1 SASERHDEDQ
11 KALRTRAAA
20 AAAVAAAV
28 LLVLLLSRNPS
39 SLLPQYARI
48 QPLCF
53 VRSMSIAKRYV
64 LRLFISLKYV
74 TANVVDRQSGR
85 VVVTAS
91 SVEKPLRDGLECGR
105 TCNAKAAA
113 AVGEVLAMR
122 LKVDGLAREP
132 IHADATKEV
141 EKKGFKNRTK
151 VWAILN
157 ALREHGVNLRLDDD
171 GDHRPHV

>member
-1 SASERHDEDQ
+1 VSDA
-11 KALRTRAAA
+11 TRPMS
-20 AAAVAAAV
+20 
-28 LLVLLLSRNPS
+28 LS
-39 SLLPQYARI
+39 
-48 QPLCF
+48 
-53 VRSMSIAKRYV
+53 KRYA

-91 SVEKPLRDGLECGR
+91 SVEKPLRDGLDCGR

-122 LKVDGLAREP
+122 LMVDGLAREP
-132 IHADATKEV
+132 IHADAAKEV
-141 EKKGFKNRTK
+141 QKKGFKNRTK

-157 ALREHGVNLRLDDD
+157 ALRTHGVNLRIHDD
-171 GDHRPHV
+171 GDHRPHT

>member
-1 SASERHDEDQ
+1 MAQ
-11 KALRTRAAA
+11 
-20 AAAVAAAV
+20 
-28 LLVLLLSRNPS
+28 
-39 SLLPQYARI
+39 
-48 QPLCF
+48 
-53 VRSMSIAKRYV
+53 AKRYV

-91 SVEKPLRDGLECGR
+91 TVEKPLRDGLECGR
-105 TCNAKAAA
+105 ACNAKAAA

-122 LKVDGLAREP
+122 LRVDGLAHEP
-132 IHADATKEV
+132 IHADAAKEV

-157 ALREHGVNLRLDDD
+157 ALRSHGVNLHVDDD
-171 GDHRPHV
+171 GDHRRHI

>member
-1 SASERHDEDQ
+1 MS
-11 KALRTRAAA
+11 
-20 AAAVAAAV
+20 
-28 LLVLLLSRNPS
+28 LS
-39 SLLPQYARI
+39 
-48 QPLCF
+48 
-53 VRSMSIAKRYV
+53 KRYA

-91 SVEKPLRDGLECGR
+91 SVEKPLRDGLDCGR

-132 IHADATKEV
+132 IHADAAKEV
-141 EKKGFKNRTK
+141 QKKGFKNRTK

-157 ALREHGVNLRLDDD
+157 ALRTHGVNLRIHDD
-171 GDHRPHV
+171 GDHRPHA

>member
-1 SASERHDEDQ
+1 M
-11 KALRTRAAA
+11 
-20 AAAVAAAV
+20 
-28 LLVLLLSRNPS
+28 
-39 SLLPQYARI
+39 SL
-48 QPLCF
+48 
-53 VRSMSIAKRYV
+53 AKRYV

-122 LKVDGLAREP
+122 IKVDGLAREP
-132 IHADATKEV
+132 IHAHATKEV

-151 VWAILN
+151 VWAIIN
-157 ALREHGVNLRLDDD
+157 ALRDHGVNLRIDDD
-171 GDHRPHV
+171 GDHRIHRPHV

>member
-1 SASERHDEDQ
+1 
-11 KALRTRAAA
+11 
-20 AAAVAAAV
+20 
-28 LLVLLLSRNPS
+28 
-39 SLLPQYARI
+39 
-48 QPLCF
+48 
-53 VRSMSIAKRYV
+53 MSISKRYV

-74 TANVVDRQSGR
+74 TANVVDRRCGR
-85 VVVTAS
+85 VVATAS

-105 TCNAKAAA
+105 ACNAKAAA

-132 IHADATKEV
+132 IHADAAKEV

-151 VWAILN
+151 VWAIFN
-157 ALREHGVNLRLDDD
+157 ALRDHGVNLHLDDN

>member
-1 SASERHDEDQ
+1 MAQ
-11 KALRTRAAA
+11 
-20 AAAVAAAV
+20 
-28 LLVLLLSRNPS
+28 
-39 SLLPQYARI
+39 
-48 QPLCF
+48 
-53 VRSMSIAKRYV
+53 AKRYV

-91 SVEKPLRDGLECGR
+91 TVEKPLRDGLECGR
-105 TCNAKAAA
+105 ACNAKAAT

-122 LKVDGLAREP
+122 LRVDGLAHEP
-132 IHADATKEV
+132 IHADAVKEV

-157 ALREHGVNLRLDDD
+157 ALRSHGVNLHVDDD
-171 GDHRPHV
+171 GDHMRHV